1 MASEPDLCWF
11 HYVAGLLVV
20 CLRRD
25 DAEVPGEL
33 FHMQM
38 NVALLKI
45 VAALSELFSGFLY
58 HQFLRRRRYVA

>member
-38 NVALLKI
+38 NVALLR
-45 VAALSELFSGFLY
+45 L
-58 HQFLRRRRYVA
+58 